1 VPRKKIKV
9 GKEKWKAVRIH
20 EVYYNELVEI
30 CQYLEL
36 PLAQCIGHI
45 VHEAYLQLESEI
57 ARAQEEAVKEVA
69 KQAREVAKHT
79 ALQQPARRRRPIP
92 PPP

>member
-1 VPRKKIKV
+1 MPRRKIKV
-9 GKEKWKAVRIH
+9 GKERWKAVRIH

-30 CQYLEL
+30 CQYLQL
-36 PLAQCIGHI
+36 TLAQCIGHI

-57 ARAQEEAVKEVA
+57 ARAQEEAVKQVKEVA
-69 KQAREVAKHT
+69 KQAGEVAK
-79 ALQQPARRRRPIP
+79 QQPAQRRRPIP